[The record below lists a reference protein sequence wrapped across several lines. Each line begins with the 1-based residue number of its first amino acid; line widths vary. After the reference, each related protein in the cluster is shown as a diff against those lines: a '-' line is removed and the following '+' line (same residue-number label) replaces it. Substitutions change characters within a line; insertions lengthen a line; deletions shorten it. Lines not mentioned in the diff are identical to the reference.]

1 MKNSSISNFINFLR
15 GNCCYDLSRSFTVFS
30 QRVALFLQISSQP
43 PKLVTVNGLSRM
55 HGLPRAI
62 HGPSCFREQEAAK
75 GGGGRGEVGKR
86 RNAKRNGILG
96 FERIR
101 SGGLGFVYSRYA
113 FCRSSI
119 RRCRSI

>member
-15 GNCCYDLSRSFTVFS
+15 GNCCYDLSRSFTVLS

-75 GGGGRGEVGKR
+75 GVGKR

>member
-15 GNCCYDLSRSFTVFS
+15 GNCCYDLSRSFTVLS

-75 GGGGRGEVGKR
+75 GGGGQGRGRKEKKR
-86 RNAKRNGILG
+86 EKERNSWVRA
-96 FERIR
+96 
-101 SGGLGFVYSRYA
+101 YP
-113 FCRSSI
+113 
-119 RRCRSI
+119 